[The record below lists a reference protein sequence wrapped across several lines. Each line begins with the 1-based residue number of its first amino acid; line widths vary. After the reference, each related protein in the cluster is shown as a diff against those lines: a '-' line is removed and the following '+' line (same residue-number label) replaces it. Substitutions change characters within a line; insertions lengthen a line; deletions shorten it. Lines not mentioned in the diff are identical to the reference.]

1 MGQELE
7 KAYRKAKQEKF
18 GPLADENSFMHAFS
32 VKLRISNMIVQN
44 AGVLIGYFLMLLL
57 ALYAERIV
65 M

>member
-7 KAYRKAKQEKF
+7 KAYRKAKQQKM
-18 GPLADENSFMHAFS
+18 GHLVDESISMNMFS
-32 VKLRISNMIVQN
+32 VKLKISNMIVQN
-44 AGVLIGYFLMLLL
+44 AGVLIGYFLMLIL